1 VSGVS
6 DGLVSVWFAP
16 ELRMFLDRRNRG
28 DRVEAAYDGTSS
40 LGHLV
45 ESLGVPLPEV
55 GELLIGDRLAAP
67 AERVPAGR
75 PVTVRPVRRPQ
86 LLPGWALA
94 DGTLAGRALADGTLA
109 GRAPAAGAPRFCL
122 DVHLGTLARRLRL
135 LGLDTAYRNDAD
147 DDGLAAQAAAEDR
160 VLLTQD
166 RGLLRR
172 RAVRLGAYVRG
183 DDPDAQL
190 YDVLDR
196 FAPPLA
202 PWTRCTECNGLL
214 APVPKNEIEHLLQ
227 PGTRRS
233 YDTFARCRSCGHLYW
248 RGAHAGRLAAV
259 VANARLAVDASA
271 APAGR

>member
-55 GELLIGDRLAAP
+55 GELLIGERLAAP
-67 AERVPAGR
+67 AERVPAGQL
-75 PVTVRPVRRPQ
+75 VTVRPIRRPQ
-86 LLPGWALA
+86 QLPGRV
-94 DGTLAGRALADGTLA
+94 LAG
-109 GRAPAAGAPRFCL
+109 GAPRFCL

-147 DDGLAAQAAAEDR
+147 DDELAEQAAAQDR

-166 RGLLRR
+166 HGLLRR

-183 DDPDAQL
+183 DDPGAQL

-214 APVPKNEIEHLLQ
+214 ALVPKNEIEHLLR

-233 YDTFARCRSCGHLYW
+233 YDTFAQCQSCGHLYW

-259 VANARLAVDASA
+259 VANARLTVDASA
-271 APAGR
+271 ATRR

>member
-1 VSGVS
+1 MSGGS
-6 DGLVSVWFAP
+6 GGLVTIWFAP

-55 GELLIGDRLAAP
+55 GELLIGQRPAA
-67 AERVPAGR
+67 AADRVPPGQ

-86 LLPGWALA
+86 LLPG
-94 DGTLAGRALADGTLA
+94 
-109 GRAPAAGAPRFCL
+109 PPRFCL

-135 LGLDTAYRNDAD
+135 LGLDAAYRNDAD
-147 DDGLAAQAAAEDR
+147 DDELAAQAAAEDR

-183 DDPDAQL
+183 DDPEAQL

-196 FAPPLA
+196 FAPPLE
-202 PWTRCTECNGLL
+202 PWTRCTACNGLL
-214 APVPKNEIEHLLQ
+214 APVRKDEIGQLLR

-233 YDTFARCRSCGHLYW
+233 YDTFARCQSCGHLYW

-259 VANARLAVDASA
+259 VANARLAVAASA
-271 APAGR
+271 APGR

>member
-1 VSGVS
+1 MSGGS
-6 DGLVSVWFAP
+6 GGLVTIWFAP

-28 DRVEAAYDGTSS
+28 DRVETAYDGTSS

-55 GELLIGDRLAAP
+55 GELLIGQRPAA
-67 AERVPAGR
+67 AADRVPPGQ
-75 PVTVRPVRRPQ
+75 PVTVRPVHRPQ
-86 LLPGWALA
+86 LLPG
-94 DGTLAGRALADGTLA
+94 T
-109 GRAPAAGAPRFCL
+109 PRFCL

-135 LGLDTAYRNDAD
+135 LGLDAAYRNDAD
-147 DDGLAAQAAAEDR
+147 DDELAAQAAAEGR
-160 VLLTQD
+160 VLLTKD

-190 YDVLDR
+190 SDVLDR
-196 FAPPLA
+196 FAPPLE
-202 PWTRCTECNGLL
+202 PWTRCTACNGLL
-214 APVPKNEIEHLLQ
+214 APVRKDEIEHLLR

-233 YDTFARCRSCGHLYW
+233 YDTFARCQSCGQLYW

-271 APAGR
+271 APSR

>member
-1 VSGVS
+1 M
-6 DGLVSVWFAP
+6 WFAP
-16 ELRMFLDRRNRG
+16 ELRMFLDSRRRAG
-28 DRVEAAYDGTSS
+28 RVEAAYDGTSS

-55 GELLIGDRLAAP
+55 GGLLIGQRSAAA
-67 AERVPAGR
+67 AERVPAGQ
-75 PVTVRPVRRPQ
+75 PVTVLPVSRPQ
-86 LLPGWALA
+86 RLPES
-94 DGTLAGRALADGTLA
+94 
-109 GRAPAAGAPRFCL
+109 PPRFCL
-122 DVHLGTLARRLRL
+122 DVHLGALARRLRL

-147 DDGLAAQAAAEDR
+147 DDDLAAFASAEGR

-202 PWTRCTECNGLL
+202 PWTRCTGCNGML
-214 APVPKNEIEHLLQ
+214 APAPKHEVEHLLL

-233 YDTFARCRSCGHLYW
+233 YDSFARCQSCGRIYW
-248 RGAHAGRLAAV
+248 RGAHAARLAALV
-259 VANARLAVDASA
+259 DSARLVADASTR
-271 APAGR
+271 AGR

>member
-1 VSGVS
+1 VRES
-6 DGLVSVWFAP
+6 LVTLRFAA
-16 ELRMFLDRRNRG
+16 ELRMFLDRRHRSG
-28 DRVEAAYDGTSS
+28 LVETAYDGTSS

-55 GELLIGDRLAAP
+55 GELLIGARTAAASERLP
-67 AERVPAGR
+67 PGQ

-86 LLPGWALA
+86 PVPG
-94 DGTLAGRALADGTLA
+94 GQ
-109 GRAPAAGAPRFCL
+109 PRFCL
-122 DVHLGTLARRLRL
+122 DVHLGSLARRLRL

-147 DDGLAAQAAAEDR
+147 DDQLVALASAADR
-160 VLLTQD
+160 VLLTKD

-190 YDVLDR
+190 YDVIDR
-196 FAPPLA
+196 FAPPLD
-202 PWTRCTECNGLL
+202 PWTRCLACNGPL
-214 APVPKNEIEHLLQ
+214 APVPKHDIEHLLQ

-248 RGAHAGRLAAV
+248 HGAHARRLAALVERARV
-259 VANARLAVDASA
+259 VVGAR
-271 APAGR
+271 R

>member
-1 VSGVS
+1 M
-6 DGLVSVWFAP
+6 WFAP
-16 ELRMFLDRRNRG
+16 ELQLFLDSRRRG

-55 GELLIGDRLAAP
+55 GELLIGRRAA
-67 AERVPAGR
+67 AASERVPAGQQ
-75 PVTVRPVRRPQ
+75 VTVRPVRRPQ
-86 LLPGWALA
+86 RLP
-94 DGTLAGRALADGTLA
+94 DS
-109 GRAPAAGAPRFCL
+109 PPRFCL
-122 DVHLGTLARRLRL
+122 DVHLGALARRLRL

-147 DDGLAAQAAAEDR
+147 DDELAAFASAEGR

-166 RGLLRR
+166 RGLLMR

-196 FAPPLA
+196 FAPPIA
-202 PWTRCTECNGLL
+202 PWTRCSACNGLL
-214 APVPKNEIEHLLQ
+214 APVRKREIEHLLQ

-233 YDTFARCRSCGHLYW
+233 YDTFARCGSCGRLYW
-248 RGAHAGRLAAV
+248 RGAHARRLAALV
-259 VANARLAVDASA
+259 DTARLVVDARNRT
-271 APAGR
+271 G